1 MNLYKQQNEFGTDI
15 ILKDDNKS
23 LAFRF
28 CGNGDLYW
36 VINSQEKP
44 IVDKLNFIITK
55 ENYELYKLF
64 EQLFIDIKNSSVFDS
79 FEMMPFYIQNSNYN
93 CNTRDNEKNKLRKLM
108 LDFMKYKELYNL
120 EENTITWHSDETAYE
135 VSNVLKI
142 IKEKDKFNLEFSIQ
156 KHRDEY
162 DKDFNSPGYIPIRF
176 RNSGSFYT
184 PFNVIFMRMYHN
196 MSFLDDVNEE
206 GHQIH
211 LEEYLYRINR

>member
-1 MNLYKQQNEFGTDI
+1 MNLYKQQNKFGTDI

-36 VINSQEKP
+36 VINSQEQP
-44 IVDKLNFIITK
+44 IVHKLNFVITK

-162 DKDFNSPGYIPIRF
+162 DKDFNSPGYIQIRF

-211 LEEYLYRINR
+211 LEEYLYIINR